1 MEIQLENL
9 QNIEYWGPIGLGTP
23 VQNFTVIFDTGSSN
37 LWVPGSG
44 CDLALYKACG
54 VHQQY
59 ERGGSTSYRE
69 VLGEEIGNKKFEVN
83 YMSGKV
89 IGDFSRDTLNVGG
102 KAVQNVTFGEANT
115 MSSAFDD
122 TMFDGIF
129 GLGFPELAK
138 PIPHPFVQM
147 FEQGA
152 IKDLSFSMKLGAAND
167 PKDLSRLVLGG
178 IDPALMAGRPEFQY
192 HELISPTYWT
202 IFMDRINYDSITIG
216 SAAAP

>member
-1 MEIQLENL
+1 MGV
-9 QNIEYWGPIGLGTP
+9 W
-23 VQNFTVIFDTGSSN
+23 
-37 LWVPGSG
+37 
-44 CDLALYKACG
+44 KACA

-59 ERGGSTSYRE
+59 DRSDSTSYKKVE
-69 VLGEEIGNKKFEVN
+69 PEEIGGEKFEVN

-89 IGDFSRDTLNVGG
+89 AGDFARDTLTIGG
-102 KAVQNVTFGEANT
+102 TAVQNVTFGEANT

-147 FEQGA
+147 FEQGL
-152 IKDLSFSMKLGAAND
+152 IKDLSFSMKLGDFND

-178 IDPALMAGRPEFQY
+178 IDPALMRGRTRFQY
-192 HELISPTYWT
+192 HDLISPTYWT
-202 IFMDRINYDSITIG
+202 ILLDRIKYERITVG
-216 SAAAP
+216 STAAP